1 MQAILIGIIERFEFA
16 PPPEG
21 IEIMRVP
28 AGSMIPVI
36 KGRAH
41 EGTQL
46 PLRITPL
53 EVAQ

>member
-1 MQAILIGIIERFEFA
+1 MQAVLVGIIERFEFA

-21 IEIMRVP
+21 VEILRVP

-36 KGRAH
+36 KGRER

-46 PLRITPL
+46 PLHITPKL
-53 EVAQ
+53 L